1 MKTSKFILIG
11 AMLMTLSTPSMAQ
24 DNKAQI
30 DEITNL
36 IKSKP
41 ADLADQIKAI
51 YKKNKKN
58 AEVLCGIGRA
68 FYEIKDTA
76 NAKVYANYALKANS
90 NYAAAYVL
98 LGDLAARAND
108 GGGAAL
114 QYEQAI
120 YAEPGNPDAY
130 YKYASVYRKVS
141 PEGAV
146 AKLEELRTHRP
157 DIAVD
162 ALKGRIYYSSNEF
175 SKAIECYEKV
185 DLDNM
190 KESDVTSYAMSLW
203 FTQKYQRSL
212 EVVKAGLKKNP
223 RDAAYNRLA
232 FFNCTDLKDYEN
244 ALVYADALF
253 NKSDSAKFSYF
264 DYTYYG
270 NALSGAKK
278 HTEAID
284 MYKKALEQNFEDKSK
299 RAGVIKQLAEGYK
312 QNDDYDSAIST
323 YQEFLN
329 SVEKPSA
336 SDIVGLA
343 ALYTQYASTLEGEAR
358 IANFKK
364 AESTYNDL
372 KSKYPDAEEYSIYKI
387 AQVNSYMDPET
398 TEGLA
403 KPYYEQLANIIAPKA
418 TKDTSDKAR
427 LIESYSYLGY
437 YHLLKEDMATSL
449 SYWEKILEI
458 DPENAKAKQV
468 IENLAKKK

>member
-1 MKTSKFILIG
+1 
-11 AMLMTLSTPSMAQ
+11 MLMGLGLPAMAQ
-24 DNKAQI
+24 DDKAQI
-30 DEITNL
+30 DEITQL

-41 ADLADQIKAI
+41 ADLADQMKAI

-58 AEVLCGIGRA
+58 AEVLSGIGRA
-68 FYEIKDTA
+68 YYDIKDTA
-76 NAKVYANYALKANS
+76 NAKTYAEYALKANS
-90 NYAAAYVL
+90 NCGSAYVL

-108 GGGAAL
+108 GGGAA
-114 QYEQAI
+114 QYYEQAI
-120 YAEPGNPDAY
+120 YAEPANPDAY

-141 PEGAV
+141 PQGAV
-146 AKLEELRTHRP
+146 DKLEELRQHRP

-175 SKAIECYEKV
+175 EKAIACFEKADKNV
-185 DLDNM
+185 M
-190 KESDVTSYAMSLW
+190 EESDITSYAMSLW
-203 FTQKYQRSL
+203 FTQKYKESL
-212 EVVKAGLKKNP
+212 DVVKFGLQKNP

-232 FFNCTDLKDYEN
+232 FFNCTDLKDYDN

-278 HTEAID
+278 HTEAIE
-284 MYKKALEQNFEDKSK
+284 MYKKALEQDFEDKSK

-312 QNDDYDSAIST
+312 QNDDYENAIKT
-323 YQEFLN
+323 YQEFLTA
-329 SVEKPSA
+329 VEKPSA
-336 SDIVGLA
+336 NDVVGLA
-343 ALYTQYASTLEGEAR
+343 LLYTQYASTLEGDAR
-358 IANFKK
+358 TENFKK
-364 AESTYNDL
+364 AEGTYNDL
-372 KSKYPDAEEYSIYKI
+372 KAKFPDAEEYAIYKI

-403 KPYYEQLANIIAPKA
+403 KPYYEELAAKIEPRAE
-418 TKDTSDKAR
+418 KDASDKAR

-437 YHLLKEDMATSL
+437 YYLLKEDMDTST
-449 SYWEKILEI
+449 SYWNKILEI

-468 IENLAKKK
+468 IESLSKKK

>member
-1 MKTSKFILIG
+1 MKTGKILLIG
-11 AMLMTLSTPSMAQ
+11 AMLMGLGMPALAQ

-30 DEITNL
+30 DEAVNI

-41 ADLADQIKAI
+41 ADLADQMKPI

-68 FYEIKDTA
+68 FYGVKDTA
-76 NAKVYANYALKANS
+76 NAKIYANHALKAKND
-90 NYAAAYVL
+90 YAPAFVL

-108 GGGAAL
+108 GGGAASN
-114 QYEQAI
+114 YEQAI
-120 YAEPGNPDAY
+120 YADPKEPTAY

-146 AKLEELRTHRP
+146 AKLEELRAQRP

-175 SKAIECYEKV
+175 EKAISCFEKA
-185 DLDNM
+185 DINAMEENDI
-190 KESDVTSYAMSLW
+190 TSYAMSLW
-203 FTQKYQRSL
+203 FSQKYQKSL
-212 EVVKAGLKKNP
+212 DVVKAGLQKNP

-232 FFNCTDLKDYEN
+232 FFNCTDLKDYDN
-244 ALVYADALF
+244 AMLYADALF

-278 HTEAID
+278 HAEAID
-284 MYKKALEQNFEDKSK
+284 MYKKALEQNFEDKTK

-312 QNDDYDSAIST
+312 QNDDYENAIKT
-323 YQEFLN
+323 YQEFLAA
-329 SVEKPSA
+329 VEKPSA
-336 SDIVGLA
+336 NDIVGLA

-358 IANFKK
+358 KENFKK
-364 AESTYNDL
+364 AEGVYNDL
-372 KSKYPDAEEYSIYKI
+372 KAKYADAEEYAIYKI

-403 KPYYEQLANIIAPKA
+403 KPYYEQLASKIEPRAD
-418 TKDTSDKAR
+418 KDASDLKR
-427 LIESYSYLGY
+427 LVECYRYLGY
-437 YHLLKEDMATSL
+437 FHLLKNDIEAST
-449 SYWEKILEI
+449 SYWSKILEI
-458 DPENAKAKQV
+458 EPDNAQAKQAL
-468 IENLAKKK
+468 ESLSGKK

>member
-1 MKTSKFILIG
+1 MKTRKFLLIG
-11 AMLMTLSTPSMAQ
+11 LMLLGLSMPSMAQ

-30 DEITNL
+30 DEVTNI

-41 ADLADQIKAI
+41 ADLADQMKAI

-58 AEVLCGIGRA
+58 AELLCGIGRA
-68 FYEIKDTA
+68 FYDVKDTL
-76 NAKVYANYALKANS
+76 NAKVYADYALKADS
-90 NYAAAYVL
+90 KYGAAYIL

-108 GGGAAL
+108 GGAAA
-114 QYEQAI
+114 QFYEQAI
-120 YAEPGNPDAY
+120 YYEPKNPEAY
-130 YKYASVYRKVS
+130 YKYANVYRKVS
-141 PEGAV
+141 PSGAV
-146 AKLEELRTHRP
+146 AKLEELREQRP

-175 SKAIECYEKV
+175 EKAIDSYGKV
-185 DLDNM
+185 DVNSLE
-190 KESDVTSYAMSLW
+190 ESDVTSYAMSLW
-203 FTQKYQRSL
+203 FSQKYQKSL
-212 EVVKAGLKKNP
+212 QVVEAGLKKNP

-232 FFNCTDLKDYEN
+232 LFNCTDLKDYDN
-244 ALVYADALF
+244 ALKYADALF

-278 HTEAID
+278 HTEAIE
-284 MYKKALEQNFEDKSK
+284 MYKKALEQNFDDKSK
-299 RAGVIKQLAEGYK
+299 RAGVVKQLAEAYK
-312 QNDDYDSAIST
+312 QNDDYENAIKT

-329 SVEKPSA
+329 SVNNPQA
-336 SDIVGLA
+336 NDLVGLA
-343 ALYTQYASTLEGEAR
+343 LLYTQYASTLEGDAR
-358 IANFKK
+358 MENFKK

-372 KSKYPDAEEYSIYKI
+372 KSKFADAEEYAIYKI

-403 KPYYEQLANIIAPKA
+403 KPYYEQLAGIIEPRAE
-418 TKDTSDKAR
+418 KDASDKAR

-437 YHLLKEDMATSL
+437 YYLVKEDIETST
-449 SYWEKILEI
+449 SYWNKILEL

-468 IENLAKKK
+468 IESLSKKK